1 MELRE
6 NGMAVRT
13 PQRFL
18 NFAADNYPLL
28 RALLDVRSIH
38 WDRLHRLVVR
48 HRRPADP
55 EPDTI
60 RENLVSLGFLERQPE
75 GDALEIPQPI
85 VRFFRFLN
93 REHHLT
99 SAGQIRAYV
108 DEIGRLEKELD
119 GDAARR
125 PEHLG
130 LVLTELTER
139 IEQIRHDIAGNR
151 EAITDA
157 VIRFQSNREE
167 RPLRDVYE
175 HVIWLWERYVVP
187 IQDLIDPDQIME
199 GQWNRLEST
208 LRDRERSLHIERPDL
223 AGRLREI
230 RLRLQRARRQVS
242 GDFRE
247 AMLELQPIYRR
258 ALRESETAQA
268 VSRVLDRVRSHG
280 LNSLAL
286 DEYLGTPV
294 LRHEGL
300 FSDLAVK
307 SYLLQLVDYD
317 PQTEVELD
325 ETVEGDDSATHGR
338 IDLPA
343 LMDAMTSEQP
353 ADAMGWLAER
363 IEAQSGSIRD
373 LLMGYGRAVR
383 RLPIQESGGEMVEY
397 RFGPYRIKACPHAV
411 VGVSKETSE

>member
-1 MELRE
+1 
-6 NGMAVRT
+6 MAARS

-28 RALLDVRSIH
+28 RALLDARSIH
-38 WDRLHRLVVR
+38 WDQLLALIVR
-48 HRRPADP
+48 HRRSADP

-60 RENLVSLGFLERQPE
+60 RENLMSLGFLERQPD
-75 GDALEIPQPI
+75 GDALEMPQPI
-85 VRFFRFLN
+85 ARFFRFLN

-108 DEIGRLEKELD
+108 DEIGRLERELD
-119 GDAARR
+119 ENAARR
-125 PEHLG
+125 PEHLE

-175 HVIWLWERYVVP
+175 QVIWLWERYVVP
-187 IQDLIDPDQIME
+187 IQDLIDPEQIME
-199 GQWNRLEST
+199 EQWSRLEST
-208 LRDRERSLHIERPDL
+208 LRDREQKLDVERPDF
-223 AGRLREI
+223 AGWLREL
-230 RLRLQRARRQVS
+230 RLRLQRTRRQVS

-247 AMLELQPIYRR
+247 AMLELQPLYRR

-268 VSRVLDRVRSHG
+268 VSRILDRVRSDG

-286 DEYLGTPV
+286 DEYLGAPV

-307 SYLLQLVDYD
+307 SYLFHLADYD

-325 ETVEGDDSATHGR
+325 ESVEGDESATRGR

-343 LMDAMTSEQP
+343 LINALTSEQP
-353 ADAMGWLAER
+353 DDTMRWLADR
-363 IEAQSGSIRD
+363 IEAQGGSIRD

-383 RLPIQESGGEMVEY
+383 KLPVQESGTAMTEY
-397 RFGPYRIKACPHAV
+397 RFGPYRIKARPHAV
-411 VGVSKETSE
+411 VGTPEENSE